1 MAAPD
6 GRCTTGAETW
16 IVDFPVLWVAVDWEE
31 RHGVI
36 SDPVRGIH
44 RDEFGEVEP
53 FTEYPQQLWVTV
65 NWYRIRPTAKLGD
78 LASAFHYRRCLYVGP
93 QKCGKGPWLAK
104 KAKGQAS
111 GPVLF
116 AGWARGGEVYA
127 CEDHGC
133 PCGWEYT
140 YKPGEAMGRPWAK
153 PLMQLMATSEDQVDN
168 VYAPLQAMLKHGHD
182 ADLYTVGEEFTR
194 LPNDGKIETVTS
206 SALSRL
212 GNPIVWCGQDET
224 GLYTDANKLRK
235 PAETMRRGAA
245 AMGGRSIET
254 TNPWDPGEDS
264 VAQRTWE
271 SKRPDI
277 FRFWLNPELEVT
289 LRRPDGKPFSFWVKR
304 ERRKILAHVYQGIT
318 HIENNIEGIEAE
330 ALEIG
335 EKDPGQVVR
344 FYGNKAESGHGV
356 WMIPERW
363 NSRTKPR
370 DVKPGEQIVVGFDG
384 SDVDDWTGFRCETR
398 DGYQFTP
405 KFPDGRPM
413 IWNPAN
419 YAGQVPRTEVSA
431 GMAHIMATYNVARAY
446 LDPPYWESECDAWAE
461 LYDDEANNKHRVIR
475 WYTKRATQM
484 HSAAERLYVDLGKV
498 DSAFWHDGCDW
509 TKQHIE
515 ATHKTPRPSADQPGR
530 YILRKPGD
538 GRKIDMAI
546 PSILAHEAWGDVTA
560 AGWPELATEN
570 YAYFI

>member
-1 MAAPD
+1 MAAAPD
-6 GRCTTGAETW
+6 GRWTSGKETW
-16 IVDFPVLWVAVDWEE
+16 VVDFPVLWVAVDWEE

-36 SDPVRGIH
+36 SDPVRGVH
-44 RDEFGEVEP
+44 RDEWGDPEP
-53 FTEYPQQLWVTV
+53 FVEYPQQLWVTV

-78 LASAFHYRRCLYVGP
+78 LNLAFHYRRVQYVGP

-104 KAKGQAS
+104 KTKGQAS

-116 AGWARGGEVYA
+116 AGWAEGGEVYA

-140 YKPGEAMGRPWAK
+140 YKHGEPMGKPWAK

-168 VYAPLQAMLKHGHD
+168 VYDPLKAMLKYGHD
-182 ADLYTVGEEFTR
+182 ANLFTVGEEFSR

-212 GNPIVWCGQDET
+212 GNPIIFAGQDET
-224 GLYTDANKLRK
+224 GLYTDTNKLRK
-235 PAETMRRGAA
+235 PAETQRRGAA

-289 LRRPDGKPFSFWVKR
+289 LRRPDGKPYSFWVKR
-304 ERRKILAHVYQGIT
+304 ERRKILAHVYQGINHVT
-318 HIENNIEGIEAE
+318 AESVEAE

-335 EKDPGQVVR
+335 EKDPGQAVR

-356 WMIPERW
+356 WMVPERW
-363 NSRTKPR
+363 NLRAKPR
-370 DVKPGEQIVVGFDG
+370 GLVAPKTQIVAGFDG

-405 KFPDGRPM
+405 TFPDGRPM
-413 IWNPAN
+413 IWNPADFP
-419 YAGQVPRTEVSA
+419 GHQVPRIEVSA
-431 GMAHIMATYNVARAY
+431 GMAHIAATFQLVRMYA
-446 LDPPYWESECDAWAE
+446 DPPYWESECDTWAE
-461 LYDDEANNKHRVIR
+461 LYGEDIVIR

-484 HSAAERLYVDLGKV
+484 HSAAERLHVDLGKV
-498 DSAFWHDGCDW
+498 DSGFWHDGCEF
-509 TKQHIE
+509 TAAHVH

-530 YILRKPGD
+530 YVLCKPGD

-546 PSILAHEAWGDVTA
+546 PSILAHEAHGDVTSTS
-560 AGWPELATEN
+560 GWPATEN